1 MGAFVISLKTVLPLF
16 LVIFTGVLFSRTKA
30 ASVSWIEILNKYA
43 LWIGFPALVLASLIQ
58 LDLHGQNYSRLIITN
73 SGYIVVCMF
82 LAYPLAKVFGLSN
95 RVKRS
100 LFLILSFG
108 NVAYLGIP
116 VLGNAYGEKIIPVA
130 AVLAA
135 VYVFWLLTLG
145 IILIEINGENHLNI
159 KHLLLRLI
167 KNPLL
172 ISVFAGLII
181 VIFDISIPEIAG
193 KTIQLF
199 AGSVTAVVLFSLGI
213 FLGLHNIGKP
223 KEWLMA
229 FVLAVTITLVLPLA
243 FYLVL
248 KNSAMEPLQF
258 KATILD
264 SAMPLGLTPYALAV
278 QYELEVPLVSKIV
291 VVSTLLAIVVI
302 PFWMVVLG

>member
-30 ASVSWIEILNKYA
+30 ASVLWIEILNKYA

-145 IILIEINGENHLNI
+145 IILIEINGENHLDI
-159 KHLLLRLI
+159 KHLLFRLI

-248 KNSAMEPLQF
+248 KNSEMEPLQF

-291 VVSTLLAIVVI
+291 VVSTLLAIAVI

>member
-73 SGYIVVCMF
+73 SGYIVFCMF

-95 RVKRS
+95 RIKRS

-116 VLGNAYGEKIIPVA
+116 VLGNAYGEKILPVA

-145 IILIEINGENHLNI
+145 IILIEINGENHLDI
-159 KHLLLRLI
+159 KNLLFRLI

-248 KNSAMEPLQF
+248 KNSEMEPLQF

-291 VVSTLLAIVVI
+291 VVSTLLAIAVI

>member
-291 VVSTLLAIVVI
+291 VVSTLMAIVVI

>member
-145 IILIEINGENHLNI
+145 IILIEINGENHLDI
-159 KHLLLRLI
+159 KNLLFRLI

-291 VVSTLLAIVVI
+291 VVSTLMAIVVI

>member
-145 IILIEINGENHLNI
+145 IILIEINGENHLDI
-159 KHLLLRLI
+159 KNLLFRLI

-248 KNSAMEPLQF
+248 KNSEMEPLQF

-291 VVSTLLAIVVI
+291 VVSTLLAIAVI

>member
-73 SGYIVVCMF
+73 SGYIVFCMF

-95 RVKRS
+95 RIKRS

-116 VLGNAYGEKIIPVA
+116 VLGNAYGEKILPVA

-145 IILIEINGENHLNI
+145 IILIEINGENHLDI
-159 KHLLLRLI
+159 KHLLFIL
-167 KNPLL
+167 K
-172 ISVFAGLII
+172 
-181 VIFDISIPEIAG
+181 
-193 KTIQLF
+193 
-199 AGSVTAVVLFSLGI
+199 AVL
-213 FLGLHNIGKP
+213 
-223 KEWLMA
+223 
-229 FVLAVTITLVLPLA
+229 
-243 FYLVL
+243 
-248 KNSAMEPLQF
+248 
-258 KATILD
+258 
-264 SAMPLGLTPYALAV
+264 
-278 QYELEVPLVSKIV
+278 
-291 VVSTLLAIVVI
+291 
-302 PFWMVVLG
+302 

>member
-16 LVIFTGVLFSRTKA
+16 LVILTGVLFSRTKA
-30 ASVSWIEILNKYA
+30 ASVLWIEILNKYA

-95 RVKRS
+95 RIKRS

-116 VLGNAYGEKIIPVA
+116 VLGNAYGEKILPVA

-145 IILIEINGENHLNI
+145 IILIEINGENHLDI
-159 KHLLLRLI
+159 KHLLFRLI

-181 VIFDISIPEIAG
+181 VTFDISIPEIAG

-248 KNSAMEPLQF
+248 KNSEMEPLQF

-291 VVSTLLAIVVI
+291 VVSTLMAIVVI

>member
-43 LWIGFPALVLASLIQ
+43 LWIGFPALVLASLIK

-181 VIFDISIPEIAG
+181 VTFDISIPEIAG

-291 VVSTLLAIVVI
+291 VVSTLLAIAVI

>member
-73 SGYIVVCMF
+73 SGYIVFCMF

-95 RVKRS
+95 RIKRS

-116 VLGNAYGEKIIPVA
+116 VLGNAYGEKILPVA

-145 IILIEINGENHLNI
+145 IILIEINGENHLDI
-159 KHLLLRLI
+159 KHLLFRLI

-248 KNSAMEPLQF
+248 KNSEMEPLQF

-291 VVSTLLAIVVI
+291 VVSTLLAIAVI